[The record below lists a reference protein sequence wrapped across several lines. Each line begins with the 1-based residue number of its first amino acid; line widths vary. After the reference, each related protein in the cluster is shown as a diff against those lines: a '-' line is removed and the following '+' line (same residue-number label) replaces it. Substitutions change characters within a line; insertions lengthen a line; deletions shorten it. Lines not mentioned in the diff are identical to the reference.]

1 MKTKFTCGLLT
12 VTLIGFAN
20 AVSLRNDG
28 IQFAEVAAQ
37 QNGGDPNV
45 IEGTLGDLIVGGG
58 KEKGVDLK
66 KAKVSNQTALL
77 CPSCDCV
84 PNICDV
90 DDCLEDGCTLV
101 GVGTYDDWECDDET
115 ETCVQKKYKDKSCS
129 EGTTQESLPPVTK
142 VSECHGETESEEK
155 KKKKTCACGTIKK
168 TFDISGC
175 ITVEENIEKD
185 ICDGSKEKS
194 DGKFLEKTE
203 CRECYLNGNCD
214 LECD

>member
-1 MKTKFTCGLLT
+1 M
-12 VTLIGFAN
+12 
-20 AVSLRNDG
+20 
-28 IQFAEVAAQ
+28 
-37 QNGGDPNV
+37 
-45 IEGTLGDLIVGGG
+45 VGGG
-58 KEKGVDLK
+58 PKGDLK
-66 KAKVSNQTALL
+66 KGKAVVANSIITS
-77 CPSCDCV
+77 CPACQ
-84 PNICDV
+84 PKICDV
-90 DDCLEDGCTLV
+90 DDCLEDGCDVTDA
-101 GVGTYDDWECDDET
+101 GTYDTWECEEGA
-115 ETCVQKKYKDKSCS
+115 ETCVQKKYVDKSCS

-142 VSECHGETESEEK
+142 VSECHGETESEEN

-194 DGKFLEKTE
+194 DGKFKEKTE